1 MFMFIKFMFMWR
13 RMADYSKETTL
24 QYVLDFLLP
33 SEKIQYVLLVLMD
46 S

>member
-1 MFMFIKFMFMWR
+1 MFMFIKFMWR

-33 SEKIQYVLLVLMD
+33 SEKIQYCTVLLVLMD

>member
-13 RMADYSKETTL
+13 RMADYSKETKLTL
-24 QYVLDFLLP
+24 LDFLLP